1 MVYDAFYWQMR
12 DVINT
17 LHSIDRS
24 LDIIVKDIEKKN
36 QKWSSTNDI
45 IKKYFWK
52 FFKPKNKEY
61 TPYWESIADKV
72 GESWYRLIAS
82 QDIDYI
88 KNETRIVVNN
98 IDDEADK
105 LKY

>member
-1 MVYDAFYWQMR
+1 MVYGEFWNDMSE
-12 DVINT
+12 VIRT

-24 LDIIVKDIEKKN
+24 LNIIVKDIEKKN

-45 IKKYFWK
+45 MKKYFWK

-72 GESWYRLIAS
+72 GESWYKLIAS

-88 KNETRIVVNN
+88 KNESRVIVNN
-98 IDDEADK
+98 IYDEAS
-105 LKY
+105 

>member
-24 LDIIVKDIEKKN
+24 LDIIAKDIEKKN

-45 IKKYFWK
+45 MKKYFWR

-61 TPYWESIADKV
+61 TPYWESVATKV
-72 GESWYRLIAS
+72 NKKDYVLIPNILWDDR
-82 QDIDYI
+82 DI
-88 KNETRIVVNN
+88 
-98 IDDEADK
+98 
-105 LKY
+105 

>member
-1 MVYDAFYWQMR
+1 MVYGEFWNYMR
-12 DVINT
+12 EAINT

-24 LDIIVKDIEKKN
+24 LSIIAKDIEKKN

-45 IKKYFWK
+45 MKRYFWK

-82 QDIDYI
+82 QDIDDI

-98 IDDEADK
+98 IDDEARK